1 MKENGSKSING
12 VFFKWSQYIS
22 DIKEK
27 EIDGDK
33 ILINF
38 YRGTK

>member
-1 MKENGSKSING
+1 MKVNGSKSITR
-12 VFFKWSQYIS
+12 VFFKKSQYIS
-22 DIKEK
+22 DIREK